1 MKIIYGLR
9 GATTAFEQLY
19 IPQLSEKAGENNIFC
34 NAYNEMPCT
43 ATDNVFQKKKK
54 KKTLLMAAVMKEK
67 RIKNSD
73 VISCLIQA
81 ACCVYH
87 LKFYE
92 QTN

>member
-1 MKIIYGLR
+1 
-9 GATTAFEQLY
+9 
-19 IPQLSEKAGENNIFC
+19 
-34 NAYNEMPCT
+34 
-43 ATDNVFQKKKK
+43 
-54 KKTLLMAAVMKEK
+54 MAAVMKEK